1 MSTILRFDF
10 DLARYGLGHWLGPF
24 KGHHFGSLNFI
35 QGELYAPLVPSC
47 EALKQSAFSRIGR
60 LVCAKSPTPLE
71 PPRGIEGSLK
81 RPDGHRAGGPL
92 LGRYSFIIPAASAQ
106 CQWDSAESQPLRF
119 TGWWFARK
127 SEGGTHP
134 WLNIKKRSVPT
145 RTNVVRTAERVV
157 DTYLCTFYFPKLQK
171 TRNVQ

>member
-1 MSTILRFDF
+1 MGWAS
-10 DLARYGLGHWLGPF
+10 WLGPF
-24 KGHHFGSLNFI
+24 KGHHFGSLF
-35 QGELYAPLVPSC
+35 GGYLLYAPLVPSC

-92 LGRYSFIIPAASAQ
+92 LGRYSFSISAGQ
-106 CQWDSAESQPLRF
+106 GQWDSAESQPLRF

-145 RTNVVRTAERVV
+145 RTNVARTAERVV
-157 DTYLCTFYFPKLQK
+157 GTYLCTFYFPKLQK

>member
-1 MSTILRFDF
+1 MGWATGWAPSRVIIS
-10 DLARYGLGHWLGPF
+10 GHYSGGIYCMPRSS
-24 KGHHFGSLNFI
+24 HHVK
-35 QGELYAPLVPSC
+35 PLV
-47 EALKQSAFSRIGR
+47 KQSAFSRIGR

-92 LGRYSFIIPAASAQ
+92 LGRYSFSISAGQ
-106 CQWDSAESQPLRF
+106 GQWDSAESQPLRF